1 MSSLVAWA
9 EMLGSGG
16 PALALKSSGVLRV
29 GPVEIDT
36 AGHIVRVGDQD
47 IALTLTEFRL
57 LAHMARSP
65 TRVFARG
72 ELVDACMPGSDALDR
87 TVDSHVSKLRR
98 KLQQAG
104 APNMPEGVRGVGSAY
119 SSTIRTSSRI
129 RRGRLPPVRPR
140 RAIRRWLRS
149 RPVCRSRDIP
159 GPWRQ
164 RYIPPRPCAIS
175 IRDHAFPGHTVGAG
189 PHWSGTTCLTAPS
202 PQFA

>member
-1 MSSLVAWA
+1 M
-9 EMLGSGG
+9 
-16 PALALKSSGVLRV
+16 LRV

-72 ELVDACMPGSDALDR
+72 ELVDAWPGSDALDR

-104 APNMPEGVRGVGSAY
+104 APNMPEGVRGVGYRLVS
-119 SSTIRTSSRI
+119 RT
-129 RRGRLPPVRPR
+129 
-140 RAIRRWLRS
+140 
-149 RPVCRSRDIP
+149 
-159 GPWRQ
+159 
-164 RYIPPRPCAIS
+164 
-175 IRDHAFPGHTVGAG
+175 
-189 PHWSGTTCLTAPS
+189 
-202 PQFA
+202 